1 MKIIVSLGLGILFAW
16 LIFGYLEHRP
26 PPLPLTILLIPVY
39 LLTLGIF
46 GHGNANGEIFARFAL
61 GIETG
66 VILYCILR
74 LLGGKSRGV
83 KNKEQ
88 GPGPK

>member
-1 MKIIVSLGLGILFAW
+1 
-16 LIFGYLEHRP
+16 
-26 PPLPLTILLIPVY
+26 

-46 GHGNANGEIFARFAL
+46 GHGSANGEIFARFAL
-61 GIETG
+61 GIEIG

-74 LLGGKSRGV
+74 LLGGKSQVV

-88 GPGPK
+88 GPGPKSK